1 MTGTRIQGSE
11 HAAPLSRAKAFVFS
25 VIVFGTFALSL
36 EGLLAAVGVEPL
48 LQREDPYVGFASRIP
63 LFVPARDADGAAV
76 LETAGNKLRFFNPQR
91 FAAVKAVGSRRTF
104 CIGGSTTYG
113 RPFDDGTSF
122 CGWLRAML
130 TRLDPTPWEVV
141 NAGGISYASYRAAA
155 VMEEVADYDPDIF
168 VIYTGHNEFLEQRT
182 YSGTLATPGWLRESD
197 ALLRRTRSYTA
208 LRDLVS
214 SLRES
219 AAGEGRTRLSGEVD
233 TILDRSVGPDA
244 YTRDDE
250 LRKQVL
256 EHFRFNLERMIE
268 IARHAGAEPILV
280 VPASNRRDCSP
291 FKSEFSPDTSPDDRD
306 RWWTRFDAG
315 REALGVGRYSDALA
329 QFEQA
334 VAIDPRRADSL
345 FWLGRAREAVGDR
358 EAAGLAF
365 DRARDEDVCPLRA
378 LGVVAGIVH
387 EVAEE
392 HGVAVVDFPGILRA
406 AAEGAGD
413 PFGEAYFLDHVHPT
427 IEGHRLLATGIYDA
441 MRLRGIV
448 AAVKPEP
455 EDLAAV
461 REEVLTAVDGRKHAI
476 ALRNLAKVMSWAG
489 KTEDAA
495 RAARLALAELG
506 EDAECSFVLGTEASE
521 SGRWDEAIEHYL
533 DALRHEPEYTKA
545 RNNLGI
551 ALARTGRLEEAVAAY
566 ERVLRDAPDHGNARF
581 NLANALSRL
590 GRLDAAVA
598 VYLEVLRSDVDD
610 ADAHFNLARAYER
623 REDYGPAAEH
633 YRAVID
639 REPED
644 AAARRALADVLRA
657 SGGQAVGA
665 RSDLERRGSDVRMPT
680 G

>member
-11 HAAPLSRAKAFVFS
+11 RAAQLSRAKMLVFS
-25 VIVFGTFALSL
+25 VLVFGTVVLSL

-48 LQREDPYVGFASRIP
+48 LLLEDPYVGFASRIP
-63 LFVPARDADGAAV
+63 LFVPARDANGAAV
-76 LETAGNKLRFFNPQR
+76 LETADNKLRFFNPQT
-91 FAAVKAVGSRRTF
+91 FGAVKAEGSRRAF

-130 TRLDPTPWEVV
+130 ARLDPTSWEVV
-141 NAGGISYASYRAAA
+141 NAGGISYASYRAAV
-155 VMEEVADYDPDIF
+155 VMEELAGYDPDIF
-168 VIYTGHNEFLEQRT
+168 VIYTGHNEFLEERT

-197 ALLRRTRSYTA
+197 ALLRRTRSYSA
-208 LRDLVS
+208 LRGLVS
-214 SLRES
+214 SVRER
-219 AAGEGRTRLSGEVD
+219 AAGEGRTQLSGEVG

-250 LRKQVL
+250 LRRQVL
-256 EHFRFNLERMIE
+256 EHFRFNLERMIG
-268 IARHAGAEPILV
+268 IARRAGAEPILV
-280 VPASNRRDCSP
+280 VPASNRRDCAP
-291 FKSEFSPDTSPDDRD
+291 FKSEFSADTSLEDRD
-306 RWWTRFDAG
+306 RWWTLFDAG
-315 REALGVGRYSDALA
+315 REALDGGRFGDART

-345 FWLGRAREAVGDR
+345 FWLGRAREAMGDS
-358 EAAGLAF
+358 EAAGRAF
-365 DRARDEDVCPLRA
+365 GRARDEDVCPLRA
-378 LGVVAGIVH
+378 LGVVPGIVR

-392 HGVAVVDFPGILRA
+392 HGVAAVDFPGILRA
-406 AAEGAGD
+406 AAKGAGD

-427 IEGHRLLATGIYDA
+427 IEGHRLLAAGIYDA
-441 MRLRGIV
+441 MRSRGLV
-448 AAVKPEP
+448 ATAEPGP

-461 REEVLTAVDGRKHAI
+461 RVKVLAAVDGHKHAT
-476 ALRNLAKVMSWAG
+476 ALRNLAKVLSWAG

-506 EDAECSFVLGTEASE
+506 EDAECSFILGAGASE
-521 SGRWDEAIEHYL
+521 SGQWDEAIEHYR
-533 DALRHEPEYTKA
+533 DALRREPEYTKA

-566 ERVLRDAPDHGNARF
+566 ERVLREAPDHRNARF

-598 VYLEVLRSDVDD
+598 VYLEVLRSDPDD

-623 REDYGPAAEH
+623 RGDHGPAAEH
-633 YRAVID
+633 YKAVLL

-644 AAARRALADVLRA
+644 ATVRRALAEVLRA
-657 SGGQAVGA
+657 SGKTADAGI
-665 RSDLERRGSDVRMPT
+665 DLERGASAAVGPT

>member
-1 MTGTRIQGSE
+1 MAQ
-11 HAAPLSRAKAFVFS
+11 LSRAKTLVFS
-25 VIVFGTFALSL
+25 VIVFGAFALLL

-63 LFVPARDADGAAV
+63 VFVPARDANGAAV
-76 LETAGNKLRFFNPQR
+76 LETAGNKLRFFNPQT
-91 FAAVKAVGSRRTF
+91 FGAVKAVGSRRAF

-130 TRLDPTPWEVV
+130 ARLDPIPWEVV

-155 VMEEVADYDPDIF
+155 VMEELAGYDPDVF
-168 VIYTGHNEFLEQRT
+168 VIYTGHNEFLERRT
-182 YSGTLATPGWLRESD
+182 YSEILATPGWLRESD
-197 ALLRRTRSYTA
+197 ALLRHTRSYSA
-208 LRDLVS
+208 LRGLMS
-214 SLRES
+214 SLRER
-219 AAGEGRTRLSGEVD
+219 ANGEERTQLSGEVD
-233 TILDRSVGPDA
+233 AILDRSVGLDA
-244 YTRDDE
+244 YTRDDK
-250 LRKQVL
+250 LRGQVL
-256 EHFRFNLERMIE
+256 EHLRFNLERMIE
-268 IARHAGAEPILV
+268 IARRAGAEPILV

-291 FKSEFSPDTSPDDRD
+291 FKSEFSADTSPEDRN

-315 REALGVGRYSDALA
+315 REALDVGRYSDAQA

-334 VAIDPRRADSL
+334 VVIDPRRADSL
-345 FWLGRAREAVGDR
+345 YWLGHAREAVGDS
-358 EAAGLAF
+358 EAAGHAF

-378 LGVVAGIVH
+378 LGVVAGIVR

-392 HGVAVVDFPGILRA
+392 RGVAVVDFPGILRA
-406 AAEGAGD
+406 TAEGAGD

-441 MRLRGIV
+441 MRSRGLV
-448 AAVKPEP
+448 AAAEPGPEG
-455 EDLAAV
+455 LAAV
-461 REEVLTAVDGRKHAI
+461 REEVLAAVDSHKHAT
-476 ALRNLAKVMSWAG
+476 ALRNLAKVLSWAG

-495 RAARLALAELG
+495 RAARLALAELR
-506 EDAECSFVLGTEASE
+506 EDAECSFILGTEASE
-521 SGRWDEAIEHYL
+521 FGHWDDAIEYYR
-533 DALRHEPEYTKA
+533 DALHSDPGYTKS

-566 ERVLRDAPDHGNARF
+566 EHVLRDAPEHSNARF

-598 VYLEVLRSDVDD
+598 VYLEVLRSDPDD
-610 ADAHFNLARAYER
+610 ADAHFNLARIYER
-623 REDYGPAAEH
+623 RGDYGPAAEH
-633 YRAVID
+633 YRAVLA

-644 AAARRALADVLRA
+644 AAVHRALAEVLRA
-657 SGGQAVGA
+657 SGQAADTRFDLERGGSAAVGA
-665 RSDLERRGSDVRMPT
+665 T